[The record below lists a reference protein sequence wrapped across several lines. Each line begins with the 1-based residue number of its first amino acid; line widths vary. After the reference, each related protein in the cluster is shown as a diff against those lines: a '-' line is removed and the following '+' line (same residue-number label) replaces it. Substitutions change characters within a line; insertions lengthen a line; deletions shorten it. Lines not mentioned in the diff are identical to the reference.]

1 MSISCTSR
9 TCRWLF
15 VSLYLLHGCF
25 FSPRAAFSQD
35 ASEKHDVTVEDAV
48 GSDAAEEA
56 KATKEAIAEVA
67 EVLDRVQIESFAA
80 SDWNKSPHLEKPALT
95 FGDPTRG
102 NTRGTLWTWG
112 EKGRPSVVAEVYR
125 VSTFDGWI
133 LVFFNTS
140 GGKVRASLDGN
151 GWWREN
157 QSTSKFEDLAGTPKP
172 AATNAARQRQIK
184 AIAGRFSAHQ
194 FWDPDNSRFELRAI
208 ERPLLTYSDPENGIL
223 DGALFTFANGTNP
236 EILLMVEARA
246 GQGGKPDRYQFAV
259 GRLAHAEL
267 HLAFDEKEVFSA
279 PRGWTLC
286 GPDKPYFSEGVEAR
300 PKKK

>member
-1 MSISCTSR
+1 MAILGVSR
-9 TCRWLF
+9 SLLLSF
-15 VSLYLLHGCF
+15 VVLVACGGLIHRPIAG
-25 FSPRAAFSQD
+25 QD
-35 ASEKHDVTVEDAV
+35 PPEKDEVTEGDA
-48 GSDAAEEA
+48 DDEA

-67 EVLDRVQIESFAA
+67 DVFERVKIESFASSEWKTSRLA
-80 SDWNKSPHLEKPALT
+80 EKPALT

-125 VSTFDGWI
+125 VSTFDGWV

-140 GGKVRASLDGN
+140 GGKVKASLDGN
-151 GWWREN
+151 DWWNEN
-157 QSTSKFEDLAGTPKP
+157 QSTSKFEDLADTPKP

-184 AIAGRFSAHQ
+184 SIAGRFSAHQ

-208 ERPLLTYSDPENGIL
+208 ERPLLTYADPENGIL

-246 GQGGKPDRYQFAV
+246 GSNGKPDRYQFAV

-267 HLAFDEKEVFSA
+267 HLAFDEKEIYSA

-286 GPDKPYFSEGVEAR
+286 GPDKSYFSESVAAPR
-300 PKKK
+300 KR